1 MEIEKLKK
9 LVSESKSLTNLCEKY
24 YGYNNSRL
32 MKEMK
37 QILIDNQLTLKK
49 QSAKLKYEFIIK
61 TCPVCN
67 QDFKTQLGYKDEKT
81 VCSRSCSNS
90 YFKFGVNN
98 PNFDKEKLKD
108 FKNKISAKLK
118 GKPSPKKG
126 NIISKNCLNCNK
138 EFTIPIYS
146 KKIYCCKKCSDN
158 CIIKKQ
164 NLSNIVKKNIE
175 EGKHNFW
182 PEKNK
187 MSYAEKYFK
196 KLLED
201 NNINFIYNYKI
212 LQSNLGIENGTAY
225 YLDFYITKNNIKIDL
240 EIDGKQHEWSERI
253 IHDNIR
259 NQLLTENGYI
269 VYRIKWKGIRS
280 KKNSELMIEE
290 SDKFINFFNSL

>member
-1 MEIEKLKK
+1 
-9 LVSESKSLTNLCEKY
+9 
-24 YGYNNSRL
+24 
-32 MKEMK
+32 
-37 QILIDNQLTLKK
+37 
-49 QSAKLKYEFIIK
+49 
-61 TCPVCN
+61 
-67 QDFKTQLGYKDEKT
+67 
-81 VCSRSCSNS
+81 
-90 YFKFGVNN
+90 
-98 PNFDKEKLKD
+98 
-108 FKNKISAKLK
+108 
-118 GKPSPKKG
+118 
-126 NIISKNCLNCNK
+126 
-138 EFTIPIYS
+138 
-146 KKIYCCKKCSDN
+146 
-158 CIIKKQ
+158 
-164 NLSNIVKKNIE
+164 
-175 EGKHNFW
+175 
-182 PEKNK
+182 